1 MAILLFIITV
11 LKKLFPNIL
20 DKWGFNIS
28 RNKIEVDQ
36 SLPNFFH
43 AIQRNQEKILAETK
57 YYSDKYNFDI
67 LNQSVLDKLTNVMVG
82 EDESNVKIPQLM
94 NRKSN
99 VTQLNGS
106 DFKVSITK
114 VRKNKK
120 VITNIAWYS
129 MIENMRYMR
138 EFNYFPASMA
148 NRNSYIV
155 DDDSDEDNN
164 CEQSDIVIILL
175 NLAYMDRQQALDF
188 NFAEGYSKSQWRIME
203 RKISIFQIYKFTN

>member
-1 MAILLFIITV
+1 MLFIITV
-11 LKKLFPNIL
+11 LKKLFPNKL

-28 RNKIEVDQ
+28 RNKIEVDED
-36 SLPNFFH
+36 LPNFFH

-57 YYSDKYNFDI
+57 YYSEKYNLDI
-67 LNQSVLDKLTNVMVG
+67 LNQSVLDKLTNVTEG
-82 EDESNVKIPQLM
+82 EDESNVKNITQIM
-94 NRKSN
+94 NRRTS
-99 VTQLNGS
+99 VSQLNGS
-106 DFKVSITK
+106 DFKVCITK

-120 VITNIAWYS
+120 VITNIVWYS
-129 MIENMRYMR
+129 MIANMRYIR

-155 DDDSDEDNN
+155 DDDSDEDND

-188 NFAEGYSKSQWRIME
+188 NFAEGYSKSQ
-203 RKISIFQIYKFTN
+203 

>member
-1 MAILLFIITV
+1 MLFIITV

-94 NRKSN
+94 NRKSALS
-99 VTQLNGS
+99 QLNGS

-188 NFAEGYSKSQWRIME
+188 NFAEGYSKSQ
-203 RKISIFQIYKFTN
+203 